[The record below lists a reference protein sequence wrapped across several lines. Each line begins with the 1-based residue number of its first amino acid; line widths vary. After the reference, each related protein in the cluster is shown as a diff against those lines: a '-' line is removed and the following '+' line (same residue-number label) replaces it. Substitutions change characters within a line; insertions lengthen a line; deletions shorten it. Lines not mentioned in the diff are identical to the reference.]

1 MSLKQECFVFGIL
14 FRHYPKQ
21 QHTVVS
27 DNPELLRIKQNT
39 EIQSQA
45 KYHADYE
52 RSKGSFTVVADDPE
66 MKRVLE
72 NTKNISNVSS
82 MTLTLNNLPK
92 IGGVFSKN
100 KISTHLKYR

>member
-14 FRHYPKQ
+14 FRHYPK
-21 QHTVVS
+21 
-27 DNPELLRIKQNT
+27 
-39 EIQSQA
+39 QSQA